1 MSRDENSS
9 ESYNM
14 EKLHNLL
21 ESLRRERSSVQHD
34 IQVTARARADM
45 ERRVQE
51 TGQRL
56 EQVRELWRQQQLGL
70 MTARGRVEERRAKS
84 VQQGSEE
91 RESPE

>member
-1 MSRDENSS
+1 
-9 ESYNM
+9 M

-56 EQVRELWRQQQLGL
+56 EQVR
-70 MTARGRVEERRAKS
+70 
-84 VQQGSEE
+84 
-91 RESPE
+91 

>member
-1 MSRDENSS
+1 M
-9 ESYNM
+9 
-14 EKLHNLL
+14 
-21 ESLRRERSSVQHD
+21 
-34 IQVTARARADM
+34 TARARADL

-70 MTARGRVEERRAKS
+70 MTARGRVEVEERRAKS

-91 RESPE
+91 R